1 MKNTIKLSIACAT
14 ILLTSCGDSSS
25 ESAPV
30 TANSL
35 ISLFSIDELNQ
46 FSCNKAQEN
55 TVVYIEED
63 DSYCTCTK
71 EGDSWKWVSD
81 KSSSSNATEPSSSS
95 IKQKSSSSSQ
105 PNSSAN
111 TSSSS
116 SVKSSSSV
124 LTSSSSSDKSSSS
137 TLTSSSSS
145 VSSSSFAPVDPLIPR
160 FGILKDSR
168 DGQYYKIVTI
178 ANQTWMAQNLNY
190 NYVAKYAQTDIIQPS
205 NWCAGIDD
213 QERKNGDCA
222 KFGRLYTYAA
232 AFDSSKILNTKEP
245 QGICPDGWH
254 IPSYNEWMTLVKTAN
269 VEGDTTDLFHPIQF
283 SYLHLLDGSGSWG
296 FAGGVPLDNSFGFKA
311 IPSGETRQ
319 GSATSYLNAAYWGQ
333 PKEKSYTYTVIG
345 MEVKNI
351 SFYAYTD
358 LVGIAAAIRCV
369 KDEVETDPVNLSTN
383 VIEPPAYNIDLGPVI
398 KEPINQPAET
408 YLNKKITYGEFTDKR
423 DGQVYKTV
431 VIGEQTWMAQNLN
444 YKIKP
449 GIQSWCGGGTGRKE
463 GNCDTYGRLYTWAGM
478 KNRSE
483 SECGYGYICNDSATQ
498 GICPDGWEIPSVE
511 QFDTLSTYIAT
522 ITKIAPGDAL
532 KANSDLW
539 YEYGKGSDFV
549 GFSALPAGL
558 NHNTFESVNDI
569 TSFWTH
575 VERGDNFGIVASLRA
590 RYDRL
595 LIDSSATKDE
605 AYSIRCIKK

>member
-1 MKNTIKLSIACAT
+1 MEILMKNIIKLSIACAT

-71 EGDSWKWVSD
+71 EGDSWKWKSD
-81 KSSSSNATEPSSSS
+81 KPSSSS
-95 IKQKSSSSSQ
+95 ESKLTSSSQ
-105 PNSSAN
+105 ASSSA
-111 TSSSS
+111 
-116 SVKSSSSV
+116 KSSSSV
-124 LTSSSSSDKSSSS
+124 STISSSSAKSSSA
-137 TLTSSSSS
+137 TLAQSSSS
-145 VSSSSFAPVDPLIPR
+145 VSSSSFIPVDPSIPHFGLIQ
-160 FGILKDSR
+160 DTR
-168 DGQYYKIVTI
+168 DGQYYKTVTVG
-178 ANQTWMAQNLNY
+178 NQTWMAQNLNY
-190 NYVAKYAQTDIIQPS
+190 NYTVKYAQTDIIQHN

-213 QERKNGDCA
+213 NAKKHGDCA

-232 AFDSSKILNTKEP
+232 ASDSANIVSSKEA

-254 IPSYNEWMTLVKTAN
+254 IPSYQEWNALGKTAN
-269 VEGDTTDLFHPIQF
+269 VEGDPSDFDPYEY
-283 SYLHLLDGSGSWG
+283 SVRHLLDNSGIWNNPYNI
-296 FAGGVPLDNSFGFKA
+296 PLDNSFKFNVM
-311 IPSGETRQ
+311 PSGDIMNGYALQLDASFWARKE
-319 GSATSYLNAAYWGQ
+319 SY
-333 PKEKSYTYTVIG
+333 
-345 MEVKNI
+345 
-351 SFYAYTD
+351 SFYITS
-358 LVGIAAAIRCV
+358 IAPKGFSINSVNNQSKFYAATVRCV

-398 KEPINQPAET
+398 KEPTNQPAET
-408 YLNKKITYGEFTDKR
+408 YLNKKITYDEFTDKR
-423 DGQVYKTV
+423 DGQIYKTV
-431 VIGEQTWMAQNLN
+431 VIGKQTWMAQNLN

-558 NHNTFESVNDI
+558 NCNTFESVNDI

>member
-25 ESAPV
+25 ESTPV

-46 FSCNKAQEN
+46 FSCNQAQEN
-55 TVVYIEED
+55 TVVYIEEN

-81 KSSSSNATEPSSSS
+81 KPSSSS
-95 IKQKSSSSSQ
+95 ESKPTSSSQ
-105 PNSSAN
+105 ASSLA
-111 TSSSS
+111 
-116 SVKSSSSV
+116 KSSSSV
-124 LTSSSSSDKSSSS
+124 STTSSSSAKSSSG
-137 TLTSSSSS
+137 TLAQSSSS
-145 VSSSSFAPVDPLIPR
+145 VSSSSFISVDPSVPHFGLIQ
-160 FGILKDSR
+160 DSR
-168 DGQYYKIVTI
+168 DGQYYKTVTVG
-178 ANQTWMAQNLNY
+178 NQTWMAQNLNY
-190 NYVAKYAQTDIIQPS
+190 NYTVKHAQTDIIQHN
-205 NWCAGIDD
+205 NWCAGINDK
-213 QERKNGDCA
+213 ETKYGDCA

-232 AFDSSKILNTKEP
+232 ASDSANIVSSKET

-254 IPSYNEWMTLVKTAN
+254 IPSYQEWKALGKTAN
-269 VEGDTTDLFHPIQF
+269 VEGNPSGNNPYEYSTR
-283 SYLHLLDGSGSWG
+283 HLLDTSSIWKNPYNI
-296 FAGGVPLDNSFGFKA
+296 PLDNSFKFNVM
-311 IPSGETRQ
+311 PSGDILNGYALQ
-319 GSATSYLNAAYWGQ
+319 SDASFWALKVSSSFYITSIAPDKFSINSVNNQ
-333 PKEKSYTYTVIG
+333 SKSY
-345 MEVKNI
+345 
-351 SFYAYTD
+351 
-358 LVGIAAAIRCV
+358 AAAVRCV
-369 KDEVETDPVNLSTN
+369 KDEVETDPVNLSTS

-398 KEPINQPAET
+398 KEPTNQPAET
-408 YLNKKITYGEFTDKR
+408 YLNKKITYGEFTDER

-431 VIGEQTWMAQNLN
+431 VIGKQTWMAQNLN

-483 SECGYGYICNDSATQ
+483 SECGKRYVCNDSATQ
-498 GICPDGWEIPSVE
+498 GICPDGWDIPSVE
-511 QFDTLSTYIAT
+511 QFDTLSTYIAS
-522 ITKIAPGDAL
+522 ITKIASGDAL

-558 NHNTFESVNDI
+558 NRDTFESVNDI

-575 VERGDNFGIVASLRA
+575 VERDNSFGIVASLRA

-595 LIDSSATKDE
+595 LIDSSATKDD